1 MDCHDSKLNGTVFGL
16 HDWPTGIRGLAAIYR
31 KLAEQSDD
39 PFVNNELLE
48 LASVCEQIADN
59 IEDHL
64 TGGSD
69 HAPRGPLSKLS

>member
-1 MDCHDSKLNGTVFGL
+1 MDRHDSKLIGTVFGL
-16 HDWPTGIRGLAAIYR
+16 HDWPTAIRGLAAIYM

-48 LASVCEQIADN
+48 LASVCEEIADN

-64 TGGSD
+64 AGGEG
-69 HAPRGPLSKLS
+69 HAPRGPRSKLS